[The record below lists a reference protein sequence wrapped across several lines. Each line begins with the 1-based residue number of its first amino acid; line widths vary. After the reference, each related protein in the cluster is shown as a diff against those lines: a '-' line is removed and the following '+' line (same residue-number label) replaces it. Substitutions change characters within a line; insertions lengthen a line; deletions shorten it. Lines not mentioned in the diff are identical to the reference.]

1 MINQT
6 VSYLISELRSI
17 PKDTNA
23 VERSKRKVNI
33 ILEFAEKA
41 SKRILKEA
49 DFEYDDDEGDVF
61 YANMMAHGI
70 ATDGVPDDCF
80 EVSDTSLYLKK
91 VSPFL
96 NATDYDASFSE
107 SNKLHEL
114 VFGIDRVLDWDG
126 KNYKIIRVMS
136 YEEAAR
142 LVIFFFAENILNIM
156 RENKWDRIEKL
167 PDLYDRLASLL

>member
-6 VSYLISELRSI
+6 ISYLISELRSI
-17 PKDTNA
+17 PKDTSA
-23 VERSKRKVNI
+23 VERSKHKANI

-49 DFEYDDDEGDVF
+49 DFEYDDDEGDIL
-61 YANMMAHGI
+61 YANMMAHGTAI
-70 ATDGVPDDCF
+70 EGVPDDCF
-80 EVSDTSLYLKK
+80 TVNDTSLFLKK
-91 VSPFL
+91 VPPL
-96 NATDYDASFSE
+96 LDATDFDASLSK
-107 SNKLHEL
+107 SNLLHEL

-126 KNYKIIRVMS
+126 ENYKIKRIMS

-142 LVIFFFAENILNIM
+142 LIIFFLAENILNIM

-167 PDLYDRLASLL
+167 PDLYDRLAGLL